1 MLRKPAGILIAV
13 LLVIAPEFAS
23 GDYSS
28 STDVEQSRTLLV
40 GLAPP
45 DKSDWSAK
53 RVTDYESILVTQ
65 GHATPEGILRIP
77 AVGIELPVYSGTE
90 ERNLTLGAGRIEGTP
105 PLGNPGNTGIA
116 GHRDGYFR
124 ALQHIKVGDAINI
137 ETMSSRARYQIV
149 DLTVVNPEDVY
160 VLDPTDT
167 DSITLV
173 TCYPFYFQGDAPQ
186 RFIVRARKL

>member
-1 MLRKPAGILIAV
+1 MLRKLATTALLIGMILAVVPAY
-13 LLVIAPEFAS
+13 AS
-23 GDYSS
+23 DSNSS
-28 STDVEQSRTLLV
+28 GTATEQSRALLV

-45 DKSDWSAK
+45 DKSDWSEK
-53 RVTDYESILVTQ
+53 RVTDYESILFAQ

-77 AVGIELPVYSGTE
+77 TVGIELPVYSGTE

-137 ETMSSRARYQIV
+137 ETISSHARYQIV
-149 DLTVVNPEDVY
+149 DLSIVNPDDV
-160 VLDPTDT
+160 
-167 DSITLV
+167 
-173 TCYPFYFQGDAPQ
+173 
-186 RFIVRARKL
+186 